1 MTQTRFSYFTLP
13 HYPGSEIAATEPFSA
28 RHLPT
33 PIRVRRGVPIGM
45 DFPPTTEVALSSKS
59 GPRFTDFL
67 YTTSRLLLATER
79 VCNLFQAEGV
89 THEQAEYLPFV
100 LKDRKGKVRPE
111 KYILINLLLKVP
123 CFDFD
128 RAEYSLFT
136 GEAVSMPG
144 VKEISTIRKLQVRED
159 QIPADAKL
167 FRLAE
172 EPDVKLIR
180 SDLLDALKAQGMDGG
195 LVTLPLGEFLT

>member
-1 MTQTRFSYFTLP
+1 MAQTGFSYFTLP
-13 HYPGSEIAATEPFSA
+13 HFPGAENAATEPFSA
-28 RHLPT
+28 RHLPE
-33 PIRVRRGVPIGM
+33 PIRVRRGVPIGL

-79 VCNLFQAEGV
+79 VCDLLKAEGV
-89 THEQAEYLPFV
+89 TREQAEYLPFV
-100 LKDRKGKVRPE
+100 LKDKKGKVRPE
-111 KYILINLLLKVP
+111 KYLLINPLLKVA

-136 GEAVSMPG
+136 GEAVSTPG
-144 VKEISTIRKLQVRED
+144 VKEISSIHKIQVREE
-159 QIPADAKL
+159 QIPTDAKL

-195 LVTLPLGEFLT
+195 LVALPLGEFMT